1 MQQEAASRIA
11 SEEVF
16 LDSLHSEESKKLL
29 KEALTHCEELLVR
42 NDLILENP
50 SKTISEQAALMGE
63 EIFHY
68 AVEMLSEEV
77 IMEDEELIL
86 PYEED
91 SDLLYK
97 PVEEDETSDSDE
109 YEFTKK
115 KEIKG
120 WIHPSGNEDQSTE
133 VSQGTSNLVPG
144 DTQEKRLAEF
154 EEQGWSETLGK
165 RHGKWRD
172 SVRQIRCHWFM
183 DLRSICRSPSRIHA
197 CKVLLLLLFIWS
209 SLYYFYFFYSTFA
222 HANRSDGKKITQLIF
237 LHYG

>member
-115 KEIKG
+115 K
-120 WIHPSGNEDQSTE
+120 
-133 VSQGTSNLVPG
+133 
-144 DTQEKRLAEF
+144 
-154 EEQGWSETLGK
+154 
-165 RHGKWRD
+165 RD
-172 SVRQIRCHWFM
+172 
-183 DLRSICRSPSRIHA
+183 
-197 CKVLLLLLFIWS
+197 
-209 SLYYFYFFYSTFA
+209 
-222 HANRSDGKKITQLIF
+222 
-237 LHYG
+237 